1 MVTPVVKNLQCRRC
15 RFDPWVRKISRSR
28 KWQPTPV
35 FLPGKFHG
43 QKGLVSYSARGHKV
57 RYDWM
62 TEHAPNSM
70 VTDGNYIFGGE
81 HAIMYTKVEVYCCT
95 HETYYVISQ
104 CYFNEKE
111 LKRKFF
117 FFPKRNKDKS
127 QHPKHWNTGTN
138 GAHSQKDP
146 SDEAD
151 ESRHCLFPQH
161 CGMDIDSGN
170 CWGKEPFWLH
180 DGSLSLTLTFVFYCL
195 HVWWMDNY
203 SLLLWSSRNA
213 RTRNGTGNSK

>member
-70 VTDGNYIFGGE
+70 VTDGNYIFGGI

-95 HETYYVISQ
+95 HETYYVISH

-117 FFPKRNKDKS
+117 FFSKEKQRQISTS
-127 QHPKHWNTGTN
+127 QTLEHWHQWCTLPERSIWRSRWKPSLPFPTTLWN
-138 GAHSQKDP
+138 GHWQWELLRERA
-146 SDEAD
+146 
-151 ESRHCLFPQH
+151 
-161 CGMDIDSGN
+161 I
-170 CWGKEPFWLH
+170 
-180 DGSLSLTLTFVFYCL
+180 LTP
-195 HVWWMDNY
+195 WWISFFDFNLCF
-203 SLLLWSSRNA
+203 LLLA
-213 RTRNGTGNSK
+213 CLMNGQLLTSTLVFQECKNQKWHRKL

>member
-1 MVTPVVKNLQCRRC
+1 
-15 RFDPWVRKISRSR
+15 
-28 KWQPTPV
+28 
-35 FLPGKFHG
+35 
-43 QKGLVSYSARGHKV
+43 
-57 RYDWM
+57 M
-62 TEHAPNSM
+62 TEHALNSM

-95 HETYYVISQ
+95 HVKHIISQ

-111 LKRKFF
+111 FKKKIF

-127 QHPKHWNTGTN
+127 QHPKHWNTVGTN

-170 CWGKEPFWLH
+170 VEGKSHSDSMMDLFFDFNLC
-180 DGSLSLTLTFVFYCL
+180 FFYCL
-195 HVWWMDNY
+195 HV
-203 SLLLWSSRNA
+203 
-213 RTRNGTGNSK
+213 